1 MHKIVTVGGDCMNFL
16 TDPFEDDYSPKA
28 VIDLAQI
35 YQNALAVRK
44 KLGKSQFCA
53 VVKSDA
59 YGHGACKVALKIQPI
74 VDAFAVATLF
84 EARSLRLCGI
94 EKPIICL
101 LPVADVLSA
110 VFYRIELTVCGPSDF
125 ERILAVAQKNG
136 VSPKLHLAVNTGMN
150 RLGYD
155 RLDQFERDVYMAY
168 KSGLSVAGVSSH
180 FYNATDYRSD
190 CVQYERFKPYSLAV
204 KQYYPSS
211 IAHACS
217 SGGLEFGEFNADM
230 ARIGLLIYGYKP
242 VNGTLSVLPAMRV
255 FAKNIVKRSVRC
267 GDFVLYG
274 DKPSGYEGAL
284 SVLQY
289 GYADGFANILGGVK
303 KACMNLSA
311 VSGEDDVFEIVPD
324 FNSCNAGV
332 YEGLIRL
339 GSVRDKIY
347 LG

>member
-1 MHKIVTVGGDCMNFL
+1 MNFL
-16 TDPFEDDYSPKA
+16 TELFKDDYSPKA

-35 YQNALAVRK
+35 YKNALAIRK
-44 KLGKSQFCA
+44 RLGKSQFCA

-110 VFYRIELTVCGPSDF
+110 VFYGIELTVCTPSDF
-125 ERILAVAQKNG
+125 ERIISVAQKNG
-136 VSPKLHLAVNTGMN
+136 VSPKLHFAVNTGMN

-155 RLDQFERDVYMAY
+155 SIDQFKRDIIRAH
-168 KSGLSVAGVSSH
+168 KGGLSVAGVSSH

-190 CVQYERFKPYSLAV
+190 CVQYEKFKHYSLAL
-204 KQYYPSS
+204 KEYYPTA
-211 IAHACS
+211 IAHVCS

-255 FAKNIVKRSVRC
+255 FAKSIVKRNVYR

-274 DKPSGYEGAL
+274 DKPSGYEGML

-289 GYADGFANILGGVK
+289 GYADGFANITGGVK
-303 KACMNLSA
+303 KACMNISA

-324 FNSCNAGV
+324 FNSCNVGV

-339 GSVRDKIY
+339 GSVRDKLY

>member
-1 MHKIVTVGGDCMNFL
+1 MNFL
-16 TDPFEDDYSPKA
+16 TELFKDDYSPKA

-35 YQNALAVRK
+35 YKNALAVRK
-44 KLGKSQFCA
+44 RLGKSQFCA

-110 VFYRIELTVCGPSDF
+110 VFYGIELTVCTPSDF
-125 ERILAVAQKNG
+125 ERILSVAQKNG
-136 VSPKLHLAVNTGMN
+136 VSPKLHFAVNTGMN

-155 RLDQFERDVYMAY
+155 SIDQFKRDIIRAHRG
-168 KSGLSVAGVSSH
+168 GLSVAGVSSH

-190 CVQYERFKPYSLAV
+190 CVQYEKFKHYSLAL
-204 KQYYPSS
+204 KEYYPMA
-211 IAHACS
+211 IAHVCS

-230 ARIGLLIYGYKP
+230 ARIGLLIYGYKS

-255 FAKNIVKRSVRC
+255 FAKSIVKRNVYR

-274 DKPSGYEGAL
+274 DKPSGYEGML

-289 GYADGFANILGGVK
+289 GYADGFANITGGVK
-303 KACMNLSA
+303 KACMNISA
-311 VSGEDDVFEIVPD
+311 VSGEGDVFEIVPD
-324 FNSCNAGV
+324 FNSCNVGV